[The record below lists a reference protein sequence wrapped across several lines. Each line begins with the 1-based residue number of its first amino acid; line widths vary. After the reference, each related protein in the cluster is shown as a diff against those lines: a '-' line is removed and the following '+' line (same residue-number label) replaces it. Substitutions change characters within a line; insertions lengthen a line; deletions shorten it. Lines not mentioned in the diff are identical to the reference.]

1 MRFGLLSKIEVLRN
15 TITHQTEVE
24 DEHKKLC
31 STKVED
37 ETTAT
42 AVVLQVGRTATVGE
56 RVGREGGA
64 YLC

>member
-1 MRFGLLSKIEVLRN
+1 MRFGLPSKIEVLRN

-31 STKVED
+31 SPKVED
-37 ETTAT
+37 ETAAT
-42 AVVLQVGRTATVGE
+42 VGVGRTVMVGD
-56 RVGREGGA
+56 RVGRQGGA